1 MKEKYDYDYDL
12 TLTSI
17 DYLKIRALQA
27 TFEKWLEL
35 EPEKSFSKILKEKE
49 LFCLSHMAVN
59 PLTTPDQLIRFLI
72 AVNYEISSFTEK

>member
-12 TLTSI
+12 TLTSN

-35 EPEKSFSKILKEKE
+35 EPKKSFSKILKEKE
-49 LFCLSHMAVN
+49 FHCLSYMAVN
-59 PLTTPDQLIRFLI
+59 PQTTPDQLIRFLI
-72 AVNYEISSFTEK
+72 EINYEISSFTEK